1 MPESGL
7 KGPFKLDSEEID
19 RLIKPNTIGVYM
31 LGYKEGNT
39 FYVLYVGRSDTDLND
54 RLKKH
59 IGRQPRFKYDVMPS
73 AEAAYFKE
81 CELFHMFGGTRANSR
96 TSDIRLV
103 RTQLARSAIRSL
115 GSSHARSNDRALLLS
130 HTHSKSELPTPSV
143 PA

>member
-81 CELFHMFGGTRANSR
+81 CELFHMFGGDKGKLENERHP
-96 TSDIRLV
+96 
-103 RTQLARSAIRSL
+103 ARPNTACPKCNQIFR
-115 GSSHARSNDRALLLS
+115 
-130 HTHSKSELPTPSV
+130 E
-143 PA
+143 